1 MDYAHK
7 LDLLEGK
14 EQLFSDTL
22 KLFLTHSRKLGWFHV
37 LVEIRAKKLEADD
50 IVLSKSKMA
59 LHPYNTELVCWVFML
74 EKLEPLTLLN
84 GVGDGA
90 SWRFRYF

>member
-1 MDYAHK
+1 
-7 LDLLEGK
+7 
-14 EQLFSDTL
+14 
-22 KLFLTHSRKLGWFHV
+22 V

-90 SWRFRYF
+90 S